1 MIVKL
6 RDTKMVLGGSGMVAK
21 KRISQLKPTLARVFD
36 LSKSNPHTFGV
47 GLQALP
53 PKVCGLDIE
62 RSKTIA
68 SGCLSGQP
76 GSYVFQPDPPC
87 TILVLAT

>member
-1 MIVKL
+1 
-6 RDTKMVLGGSGMVAK
+6 MVLWGSGLIAK
-21 KRISQLKPTLARVFD
+21 KRIWLLRPTLARVFD

-47 GLQALP
+47 GLQVRP
-53 PKVCGLDIE
+53 PKVWGLDIE